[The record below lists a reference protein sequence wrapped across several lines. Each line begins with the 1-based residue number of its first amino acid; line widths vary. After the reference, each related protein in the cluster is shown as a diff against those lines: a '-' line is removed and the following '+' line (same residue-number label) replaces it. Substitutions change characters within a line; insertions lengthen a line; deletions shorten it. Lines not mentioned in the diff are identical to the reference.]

1 MGVLFA
7 LRGFLAFAYVRR
19 LQPVGVGFSWSGN
32 SADYSMGDWDAARD
46 NFAAIQ
52 VFLERFPAVATN
64 DFYITAESYGGH
76 YMPTLAKYIM
86 DHQPN
91 SINFKGFAVGNPF
104 TSKVSAASF
113 FYPRDTDRITASM
126 GKRRLSGPRSSTFV
140 IEKNCYLLCHSLLI
154 ICLQQHI
161 LASCCCGSRAGLE
174 PNWRVQHHF
183 WPPAH
188 FEPSLPFLAR

>member
-1 MGVLFA
+1 M
-7 LRGFLAFAYVRR
+7 
-19 LQPVGVGFSWSGN
+19 GVGFSWSGN

-52 VFLERFPAVATN
+52 VFLERFPAVAAN

-104 TSKVSAASF
+104 TSKVSAAF
-113 FYPRDTDRITASM
+113 FSICEIRIEPPQVCGREDSRDHVQAHLLLQRIA
-126 GKRRLSGPRSSTFV
+126 
-140 IEKNCYLLCHSLLI
+140 ICYAIACS
-154 ICLQQHI
+154 
-161 LASCCCGSRAGLE
+161 
-174 PNWRVQHHF
+174 
-183 WPPAH
+183 
-188 FEPSLPFLAR
+188 